1 MNIGTV
7 LREQREFLR
16 LHSKSFSLRQVA
28 LRVGIKPAYLSKI
41 ERGETAPPSE
51 ATLKKI
57 AHELQLDP
65 DVVLAMSGKISS
77 DLQEIICSRPLLFS
91 QLLRQLKD
99 APEAAVLRIV
109 REVTDGE
116 W

>member
-28 LRVGIKPAYLSKI
+28 LRVGIEPAYLSKI

-65 DVVLAMSGKISS
+65 DVVWPCQGKYRRIYRKLSAHVR
-77 DLQEIICSRPLLFS
+77 CSFPS
-91 QLLRQLKD
+91 C
-99 APEAAVLRIV
+99 
-109 REVTDGE
+109 
-116 W
+116 